1 MALLFHSMWDKIK
14 FAKQV
19 TNRGILIELEKW
31 MLPNNLYVGYYENTR
46 EVKPYY
52 HIDNI
57 KEFLW
62 LYIKRPPSLVT
73 TKC

>member
-1 MALLFHSMWDKIK
+1 MALLFHSMRDKIK

-19 TNRGILIELEKW
+19 TKWGILRELEKW
-31 MLPNNLYVGYYENTR
+31 ILPNNLYVGSYENTK

-62 LYIKRPPSLVT
+62 LYNKRPPSLVRA
-73 TKC
+73 KC